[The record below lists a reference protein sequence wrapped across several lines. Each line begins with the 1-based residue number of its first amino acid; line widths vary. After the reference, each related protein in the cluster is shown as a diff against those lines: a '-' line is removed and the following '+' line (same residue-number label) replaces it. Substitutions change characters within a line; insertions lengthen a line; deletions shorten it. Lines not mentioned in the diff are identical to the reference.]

1 MHVLNIQKANLANLH
16 EHLYELRPLPKA
28 KWKILLAYLSF
39 EILQSITVFLLV
51 FTMIKG
57 KWMTELEGG
66 GRFAC
71 CSA

>member
-1 MHVLNIQKANLANLH
+1 MNICMNSRAV
-16 EHLYELRPLPKA
+16 PKA
-28 KWKILLAYLSF
+28 RWNTLLAYLSF

-51 FTMIKG
+51 FTMING

-66 GRFAC
+66 GLFAC

>member
-1 MHVLNIQKANLANLH
+1 MDI
-16 EHLYELRPLPKA
+16 ELTAVPKA
-28 KWKILLAYLSF
+28 RQNTLLTHLSF

-51 FTMIKG
+51 FTMING

>member
-1 MHVLNIQKANLANLH
+1 MFIHTSILTIVDELFNIDIKLIGV
-16 EHLYELRPLPKA
+16 PKA
-28 KWKILLAYLSF
+28 RKKTLFTHLSF

-51 FTMIKG
+51 FTMMNG